1 MPKMIRS
8 ESTMTLE
15 EFHGK
20 FDEETVIKHFKL
32 TCPEHFAGSSKNF
45 E

>member
-1 MPKMIRS
+1 MSEMLRS

-15 EFHGK
+15 EFHEK
-20 FDEETVIKHFKL
+20 FDEETVVKHFKL
-32 TCPEHFAGSSKNF
+32 ICPEHFAGSSKNF